1 MRGRAVAAAVLL
13 MTVTM
18 MSSTM
23 TAPLGASAGATP
35 DGTSGTSGSTESFPG
50 VKPGSTDAGRFQPVT
65 PTRLVDTR
73 SGSGGRL
80 AAGAVGRYELGGSSA
95 ARAVTLNVT
104 AVAPAEPGY
113 LTLYPCDQARP
124 ETSNVNY
131 GTQAGATPNQVT
143 VALAADGSVCVFTS
157 AATDVLLDVAGW
169 WRPGNGGMLVG
180 TRPQRVYDS
189 RPGRRPARSRLV
201 VDLSRRVP
209 TSTVAVSL
217 TVTSTQTVA
226 EGFVTVHDCR
236 DPLPVVS
243 NLNPMPGMDR
253 PNLVTVGTTT
263 GELCIWSE
271 SETGLIVDYVGAWTT
286 RQGGPNLGA
295 DPTPDRVVD
304 TRSTGDPLAAGDVRR
319 LAPTAPEVVL
329 ANVTATN
336 TREAGWLA
344 VFPCTDGFTGTSSV
358 NFRRGDSASTAVV
371 VDASRGGI
379 CALADQATDVVLDV
393 FGAAS

>member
-1 MRGRAVAAAVLL
+1 
-13 MTVTM
+13 
-18 MSSTM
+18 M
-23 TAPLGASAGATP
+23 TALVVAVGSTWTGGAPPTVSADASAG
-35 DGTSGTSGSTESFPG
+35 SGPSSTTE

-80 AAGAVGRYELGGSSA
+80 PAGAIGRYELGA
-95 ARAVTLNVT
+95 PPPARAVTLNVT
-104 AVAPAEPGY
+104 AVAPAEAGY
-113 LTLYPCDQARP
+113 LTLFPCDQP
-124 ETSNVNY
+124 QPQTSNVNY
-131 GTQAGATPNQVT
+131 GTLAGATANQVT
-143 VALAADGSVCVFTS
+143 VALGRDGSVCVYTS

-189 RPGRRPARSRLV
+189 RPGRRPAQSRLV
-201 VDLSRRVP
+201 VDLSRRIP
-209 TSTVAVSL
+209 PNTVAVSL

-226 EGFVTVHDCR
+226 EGFVTVHDCA

-263 GELCIWSE
+263 GNICVWSD
-271 SETGLIVDYVGAWTT
+271 SETALIVDYVGAWTT

-304 TRSTGDPLAAGDVRR
+304 TRSSGDPLTPAAVRR
-319 LAPTAPEVVL
+319 LTTATPEVVL

-358 NFRRGDSASTAVV
+358 NFRRNDSASTAVV

-379 CALADQATDVVLDV
+379 CALTDQPTDVVLDV
-393 FGAAS
+393 FGAAA